1 FQDACLSRIDY
12 VCCPAVAGNNAARSF
27 DGWKRRLR
35 MKSSMVIHVDD
46 GEGGSKRRRCVKKFL
61 VGRVIDV
68 VQARSGLYR
77 IGYCSAVANIEAH
90 NVISTRYE
98 EKPSPSVQC
107 QPLQLGAASIPRG
120 DEFMRADVDR
130 RRFSRFLDVCVKESA
145 LVIDRVALG

>member
-1 FQDACLSRIDY
+1 
-12 VCCPAVAGNNAARSF
+12 
-27 DGWKRRLR
+27 
-35 MKSSMVIHVDD
+35 MKSSMVIHVGD

-68 VQARSGLYR
+68 VQTRTGCD
-77 IGYCSAVANIEAH
+77 GVDHFSAMTSIDAH

-98 EKPSPSVQC
+98 EKPSRAVQC

-130 RRFSRFLDVCVKESA
+130 RRFSRFLNVCVKESA